1 MKQQILVVNKNI
13 AFCQAFKER
22 MQNNCASV
30 CCTQTEIN
38 ALDVFMKQECSLV
51 IFDIQPSDNNRMKML
66 QIMRRTKH
74 IPILALT
81 PPLKKEEKIALFQAG
96 VDVCLD
102 QTTDIDLCVAQVN
115 ALIKIYLEANTEQEK
130 NDVIVYG
137 AELIINFRYRQ
148 VIVDGESLELTRK
161 EFDLL
166 HYLASNQRQVFSRKQ
181 LYNQVWHDSTTES
194 GEETVRV
201 HLNTLRKKL
210 SQMNKDV
217 IENVRGVGYRFVPPP
232 LTEI

>member
-1 MKQQILVVNKNI
+1 MKQQILVVSKDA
-13 AFCQAFKER
+13 AFCQEFQKQI
-22 MQNNCASV
+22 QNSYASV
-30 CCTQTEIN
+30 CCVQTEIK
-38 ALDVFMKQECSLV
+38 ALDIFMKQECCLV
-51 IFDIQPSDNNRMKML
+51 ILDIQPLDKDRMKML

-74 IPILALT
+74 FPILALI
-81 PPLKKEEKIALFQAG
+81 PPLKKEEKMALFHAG
-96 VDVCLD
+96 VDVCLEN
-102 QTTDIDLCVAQVN
+102 TTDIELCVAQAE
-115 ALIKIYLEANTEQEK
+115 ALIQIYLETSAEQK
-130 NDVIVYG
+130 KRGIIMYG
-137 AELIINFRYRQ
+137 TELIINSRYRQ

-181 LYNQVWHDSTTES
+181 LYHQVWNDSTTES

-210 SQMNKDV
+210 LQMNKDL

-232 LTEI
+232 LAKI